1 MTPQLRENRNE
12 VKTADSS
19 AGAFSRLS
27 PNIPTNLPA
36 LRARLIGREKEL
48 DEIRDLLLRDD
59 VNLLTLAGLGGAG
72 KTTLALHSANL
83 MLESFPEGVFFVN
96 LAPISHPDQ
105 ILVTIAQTLNVPE
118 QAEGSLLESLR
129 DFLGSRPHLLVLD
142 NLEQLMD
149 GVTQIGALLDSS
161 KLLKILA
168 TSREALRLRGE
179 QVFPVDPLSNE
190 YAVELFAQRARSLN
204 PEFSLTDENRSAV
217 YELCRRLDRLPLAIE
232 LAALRTRLFSPQT
245 LLDLFQRDANPAS
258 PVLDLLSDGARD
270 LPPRQ
275 QTLRDTIAWSYS
287 LLSPSEQGVLRACSV
302 FPAEFGLHAMQS
314 LSGQTGTGLLSILS
328 SLVDKNLLQPGQ
340 VIDGEPRFAM
350 LETIREFSLEQA
362 RSRDEWDGWKEKL
375 TAYYAEFTGRATL
388 ELKGDQSA
396 VWFRRLDAEYP
407 NLTAVMEWTNQ
418 TAPGSEAWKAGLTI
432 LGNLRRYWMLRG
444 HFHFANQWIEQGRA
458 AIESFAAHPT
468 ADTQARE
475 ILRLKAGIY
484 ALSGGLY
491 WALGEYETSKHWNQ
505 ASYELY
511 EQLQDDHGMADALND
526 LAVGQDELGEH
537 AEAFE
542 NHQRGIRLH
551 RKIGDQW
558 GEIRTINNMSRSLE
572 GLDRTDEALTSLQ
585 EGLRIAETLKDQF
598 FIASFQCNI
607 ANIYIHLGRHS
618 EAIPALEQCLANTE
632 ALEYPYLRA
641 WTLAILADARL
652 GLNERE
658 AAAQA
663 LRDCLLMTESFGDNN
678 LKIEALTVSAALCAA
693 AGKPD
698 AAAKIMSSLDT
709 MLVQAKGRRT
719 PYDQAEYEA
728 LIRQTRLQQSKDRF
742 EDAWAR
748 GRSMPV
754 KEALAFASKQI
765 DEQLLNAAR
774 EDSLLTVREK
784 EVLLLLSKGKSNDE
798 IAGELVVVVKTVEK
812 HVGNILLKLGVK
824 NRTEAA
830 AWAMKNGANKK

>member
-1 MTPQLRENRNE
+1 
-12 VKTADSS
+12 
-19 AGAFSRLS
+19 
-27 PNIPTNLPA
+27 
-36 LRARLIGREKEL
+36 
-48 DEIRDLLLRDD
+48 
-59 VNLLTLAGLGGAG
+59 
-72 KTTLALHSANL
+72 
-83 MLESFPEGVFFVN
+83 
-96 LAPISHPDQ
+96 
-105 ILVTIAQTLNVPE
+105 
-118 QAEGSLLESLR
+118 
-129 DFLGSRPHLLVLD
+129 
-142 NLEQLMD
+142 
-149 GVTQIGALLDSS
+149 
-161 KLLKILA
+161 
-168 TSREALRLRGE
+168 
-179 QVFPVDPLSNE
+179 
-190 YAVELFAQRARSLN
+190 
-204 PEFSLTDENRSAV
+204 
-217 YELCRRLDRLPLAIE
+217 
-232 LAALRTRLFSPQT
+232 
-245 LLDLFQRDANPAS
+245 
-258 PVLDLLSDGARD
+258 
-270 LPPRQ
+270 
-275 QTLRDTIAWSYS
+275 
-287 LLSPSEQGVLRACSV
+287 
-302 FPAEFGLHAMQS
+302 
-314 LSGQTGTGLLSILS
+314 
-328 SLVDKNLLQPGQ
+328 
-340 VIDGEPRFAM
+340 
-350 LETIREFSLEQA
+350 
-362 RSRDEWDGWKEKL
+362 
-375 TAYYAEFTGRATL
+375 
-388 ELKGDQSA
+388 
-396 VWFRRLDAEYP
+396 
-407 NLTAVMEWTNQ
+407 
-418 TAPGSEAWKAGLTI
+418 
-432 LGNLRRYWMLRG
+432 
-444 HFHFANQWIEQGRA
+444 
-458 AIESFAAHPT
+458 
-468 ADTQARE
+468 
-475 ILRLKAGIY
+475 
-484 ALSGGLY
+484 
-491 WALGEYETSKHWNQ
+491 
-505 ASYELY
+505 
-511 EQLQDDHGMADALND
+511 
-526 LAVGQDELGEH
+526 VGQDELGEH